1 MLSYGWPLSADDWD
15 TQMLF
20 FLGESRV
27 AKAVLISAVPPLIVQ
42 TEANPGGLRD
52 RPDIRRLGMGFGYL
66 PGHRLPV
73 PE

>member
-27 AKAVLISAVPPLIVQ
+27 AKAVLISAVPPLMLSPGTIGDVARAALVLVQ
-42 TEANPGGLRD
+42 
-52 RPDIRRLGMGFGYL
+52 FG
-66 PGHRLPV
+66 HQMIN
-73 PE
+73 